1 MLDPPTS
8 GYLAMTKLNDP
19 QELIGIGAVIAAA
32 TLLAR
37 PAQALSG
44 KLLVFLHVAVKQR
57 ALQSELQGALGGLE
71 VTTVGRV
78 GDFERGLKEGVDA
91 VLSLPAVLSAFKLSA
106 KLRGARGGST
116 EEKYS
121 LVGTSG
127 EPVPSQVGA
136 VGALD
141 LLGRDGTN
149 SFVKELLGAT
159 PRIERVSKVEDLLP
173 LLQMQRVDAV
183 LLPSRL
189 FNEIKSASKLTL
201 VQKELGKSVGLPAVA
216 TVKSS
221 GDAIVSAIA
230 KMPAPVSKKLGVD
243 SWR

>member
-1 MLDPPTS
+1 
-8 GYLAMTKLNDP
+8 MTRFGNSPDL
-19 QELIGIGAVIAAA
+19 AAA
-32 TLLAR
+32 GALLVAAAFVHT
-37 PAQALSG
+37 PALAANG

-57 ALQSELQGALGGLE
+57 ALQGELQGALPGVD
-71 VTTVGRV
+71 VTAVGRI
-78 GDFERGLKEGVDA
+78 GDFERTQKEGVDA
-91 VLSLPAVLSAFKLSA
+91 VLAVPPVLSAFKLSA
-106 KLRGARGGST
+106 KLRGVRGGST

-121 LVGTSG
+121 LVGVGS
-127 EPVPSQVGA
+127 EPDPGKIAA

-149 SFVKELLGAT
+149 GFVKGLLGAS

-189 FNEIKSASKLTL
+189 FSDIKSASKLAL
-201 VQKELGKSVGLPAVA
+201 FQKELGKTVGLPSAAAVTA
-216 TVKSS
+216 A
-221 GDAIVSAIA
+221 GEQIIAAIK
-230 KMPAPVSKKLGVD
+230 KMPAAAARTLGVD